1 MNRIEYIFT
10 PVSSESCRQEEAA
23 SKGSFTA
30 LSSWSG
36 AGANVARHGSIPLE
50 QNVVCVCVCVCVY
63 MCVFILS

>member
-1 MNRIEYIFT
+1 MNRVEYIFT
-10 PVSSESCRQEEAA
+10 PVSSESWRQEAARARAA
-23 SKGSFTA
+23 S

-50 QNVVCVCVCVCVY
+50 QNVVCVCVC